1 MRLPWV
7 TFIYSIVQESIYKEA
22 TRLHHAGD
30 DHDIAFVFLVE
41 PARLHHAG
49 NDLAAVFIFLIAES
63 RSRQPC
69 RR

>member
-1 MRLPWV
+1 MQKNRITV
-7 TFIYSIVQESIYKEA
+7 STFPPLVKA